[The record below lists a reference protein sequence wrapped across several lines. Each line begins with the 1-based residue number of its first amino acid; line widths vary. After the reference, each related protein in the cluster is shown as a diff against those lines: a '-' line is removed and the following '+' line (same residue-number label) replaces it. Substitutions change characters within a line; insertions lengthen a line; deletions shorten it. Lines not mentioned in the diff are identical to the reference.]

1 MHRARSL
8 LTLLL
13 AAALAMTQ
21 GLRSDAGACAPGSDG
36 SQVAIVDLH
45 AGSGA
50 AQSCGTHHPGGGS
63 TPGGMRHCAASLDCA
78 AGPALAEAS
87 VRRPEP
93 RSVVAAGL
101 PAVVLPPTD
110 SPEPLAPPPRS

>member
-21 GLRSDAGACAPGSDG
+21 GLRSDAGACAPGRDG
-36 SQVAIVDLH
+36 SQVAIMELP
-45 AGSGA
+45 APSGTS
-50 AQSCGTHHPGGGS
+50 QSCGTHHPGGGS

-87 VRRPEP
+87 VRRQEP
-93 RSVVAAGL
+93 RSIVAAGL